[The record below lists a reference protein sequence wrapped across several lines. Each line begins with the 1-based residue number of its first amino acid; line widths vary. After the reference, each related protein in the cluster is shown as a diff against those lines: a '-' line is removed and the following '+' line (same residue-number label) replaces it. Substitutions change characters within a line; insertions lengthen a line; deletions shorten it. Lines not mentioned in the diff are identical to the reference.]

1 MLRRWKYTYQR
12 MRAVE
17 ELVTDKVIF
26 ANVAAGALSMS
37 QIDMAVKILVGLA
50 VLVYTIAR
58 TVKVIQE
65 IKGKNNEE

>member
-12 MRAVE
+12 MKAVE

-37 QIDMAVKILVGLA
+37 QLDMAVKILVGLA
-50 VLVYTIAR
+50 VLVYTVAR

-65 IKGKNNEE
+65 IQRNKNEE